1 MMRQACTR
9 FICLLVA
16 GEAMAGSLEDQFLNL
31 PMSAKRHTGP
41 LFWLHGDESP
51 ERLNEELNKVAE
63 GGNGTFTAESRPHK
77 DWLGEG
83 WYRDLGVCLDS
94 AKRLDLKMWIFDEDW
109 WPSQT
114 VAGKVPDAYAA
125 KKMVAKAAQIQPGGS
140 YQGNPGRETNFIAL
154 VAGRLD
160 AAGAVEAASL
170 RDLTPL
176 ARKGAVHWNAPADGR
191 VWQVMTFSWTL
202 APRLQQG
209 NRAAV
214 DGMSPACVDWYIQ
227 TVYEPHYARFG
238 KAFGKTIQG
247 YFFDEPETPG
257 DWGAAL
263 NETLKARG
271 VDWMPAYVAW
281 EFKLAGEAQS
291 AAFYQYAEARADTWG
306 RVMYGGL
313 SAWCRKHGVQ
323 SIGHFMEHGG
333 LYVHPEFCAG
343 DMMHLQKYC
352 SMGGI
357 DAVFT
362 QFAIGQRDTKFD
374 PPCWQTPKLGSS
386 VSHVYGK
393 PDDVAMCEIFGARG
407 QDVTYPEMKWWA
419 DHMQVSG
426 INFLIPHSFNPR
438 APRDTDCPP
447 YFYNGGYE
455 PRYALYRVWADYT
468 SRLSLML
475 TGGRHVCPVAVLF
488 SGNARRTGAYT
499 TPEALTTALQDALYD
514 SDWLPFER
522 FEDSAAKIKNG
533 ELRLHGESYRALV
546 VPPTEG
552 IPFATL
558 EKVRAFYEAGGV
570 VIGYGRLPTQSL
582 TPGKTASE
590 VAALRETLWG
600 AAAQSGLAVCRTSA
614 KGGRTY
620 FLPET
625 PTPSDLAGVLSG
637 AKVAPPVRL
646 MAGQTDGWIHALRRV
661 DREGRDVLLVVNQ
674 NTNRV
679 ARALSLSVSGVAGAP
694 EVWDAMRGEI
704 TAVPWRDEGNSVS
717 FELTLEPLESALVR
731 FGGKADRP
739 VRLGAESH
747 PLASFTVA
755 PDPTAASIAYPVPDK
770 GQKSPCAGTA
780 FQGVVD
786 IPKGVLTS
794 GQSAYLVC
802 EMSDGV
808 AEEAAAVRVNGAYAG
823 GFIGK
828 PYRVHVSR
836 ALKPGR
842 NAIRIEP
849 FPVSRVRIEIFD
861 RTEKP

>member
-1 MMRQACTR
+1 MRNQ
-9 FICLLVA
+9 LLTVA
-16 GEAMAGSLEDQFLNL
+16 ALTAGILSAQPLETQFKEL
-31 PMSAKRHTGP
+31 PLSARRHTGP

-77 DWLGEG
+77 EWLGEG

-114 VAGKVPDAYAA
+114 VGGHVPDAYAA
-125 KKMVAKAAQIQPGGS
+125 KKLVAKAVQVQPGGA
-140 YQGNPGRETNFIAL
+140 YEGAPGQETNFVAL

-160 AAGAVEAASL
+160 ASNAVEAASL

-176 ARKGAVHWNAPADGR
+176 ARKGAVRWKAPGDGR

-214 DGMSPACVDWYIQ
+214 DGMSPACVDWYLK
-227 TVYEPHYARFG
+227 TVYQPHYARFG
-238 KAFGKTIQG
+238 SEYGKTIQG

-257 DWGAAL
+257 DWGTAL
-263 NETLKARG
+263 DATLKARG
-271 VDWMPAYVAW
+271 VDWMPSYVAW
-281 EFKLAGEAQS
+281 KFKLAGEAQS
-291 AAFYQYAEARADTWG
+291 AAFYQYAEARAETWG

-313 SAWCRKHGVQ
+313 ADWCRKHGVQ
-323 SIGHFMEHGG
+323 SIGHFMEHGR
-333 LYVHPEFCAG
+333 LYVHPDFCAG

-352 SMGGI
+352 GMGGI

-362 QFAIGQRDTKFD
+362 QFAIGQRDTTFD

-455 PRYALYRVWADYT
+455 PRFALYRVWADYS

-488 SGNARRTGAYT
+488 SGNARRTGAYA

-522 FEDSAAKIKNG
+522 FEDAAAKIKNG
-533 ELRLHGESYRALV
+533 ELRLHGERYRALV

-558 EKVRAFYEAGGV
+558 EKVRAFYEAGGA

-582 TPGKTASE
+582 TPGKTASDI
-590 VAALRETLWG
+590 AALREALWG
-600 AAAQSGLAVCRTSA
+600 ATAQPRLAVCRTNA

-620 FLPET
+620 FLSET
-625 PTPSDLAGVLSG
+625 PTPSDLGGVLSD
-637 AKVAPPVRL
+637 AQVAPPVRL

-674 NTNRV
+674 NTNRA
-679 ARALSLSVSGVAGAP
+679 ARALSLSVPGVKGAP
-694 EVWDAMRGEI
+694 EIWDALRGEI
-704 TAVPWRDEGNSVS
+704 TAVPWRDEGSSVS

-755 PDPTAASIAYPVPDK
+755 PDPAAAPIAYPVPDR

-786 IPKGVLTS
+786 IPQGVLAS
-794 GQSAYLVC
+794 GQRAYLVC
-802 EMSDGV
+802 EMADGA

-828 PYRVHVSR
+828 PYRVEITQ
-836 ALKPGR
+836 ALKAGR
-842 NAIRIEP
+842 NTIRLEP
-849 FPVSRVRIEIFD
+849 FSVRDVRVELFGRM
-861 RTEKP
+861 